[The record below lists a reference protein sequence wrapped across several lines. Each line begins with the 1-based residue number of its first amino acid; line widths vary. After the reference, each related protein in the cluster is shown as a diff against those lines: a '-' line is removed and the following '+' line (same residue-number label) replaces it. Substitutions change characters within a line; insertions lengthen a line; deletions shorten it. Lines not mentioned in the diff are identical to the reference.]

1 MSSFIFVSVY
11 AIASFIAI
19 FLFNRGLKVLEDR
32 LPVSIFKRKLAQF
45 NRVDKIHTAAVAA
58 ALMAILAHLTNLL
71 IFRFL
76 VG

>member
-45 NRVDKIHTAAVAA
+45 RGWAER
-58 ALMAILAHLTNLL
+58 LQ
-71 IFRFL
+71 
-76 VG
+76 